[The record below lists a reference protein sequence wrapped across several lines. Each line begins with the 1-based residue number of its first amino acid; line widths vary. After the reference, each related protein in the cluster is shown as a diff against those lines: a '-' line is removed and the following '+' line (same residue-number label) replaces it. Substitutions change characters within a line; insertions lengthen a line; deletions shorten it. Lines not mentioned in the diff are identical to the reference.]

1 MAAAL
6 TAISPTDYTNFP
18 QIKTAKSPTFPP
30 PIPIPLAPESL
41 RNRRQNAEIRKIPR
55 DSDYLGLKFFGVL
68 RILRES
74 PGFPGSRG
82 DSQGF
87 PGSSRDSQSLRNS
100 QEVPGIPRKSK
111 SQGLPGSPR
120 DSQEVPRVP
129 RKFPV
134 LLSRFSKF
142 D

>member
-18 QIKTAKSPTFPP
+18 QIKTAKSPTFTP

-41 RNRRQNAEIRKIPR
+41 RNRRQNAEIQKIPQE
-55 DSDYLGLKFFGVL
+55 SDYLGLQFFGVL
-68 RILRES
+68 KILRDS

-111 SQGLPGSPR
+111 SQ
-120 DSQEVPRVP
+120 DSQEFPGIPRN
-129 RKFPV
+129 FPV
-134 LLSRFSKF
+134 PLSFLVSFYLKLMF
-142 D
+142 L

>member
-1 MAAAL
+1 M
-6 TAISPTDYTNFP
+6 AISPTDYTDFP

-30 PIPIPLAPESL
+30 PIPIPLAPEIL
-41 RNRRQNAEIRKIPR
+41 RNRRQNAENRKIPQE
-55 DSDYLGLKFFGVL
+55 SDYLGLKFFGVL

-111 SQGLPGSPR
+111 SQ
-120 DSQEVPRVP
+120 DSQEFPGIPRN
-129 RKFPV
+129 FPV
-134 LLSRFSKF
+134 PLSFLVSFYLKLVF
-142 D
+142 L